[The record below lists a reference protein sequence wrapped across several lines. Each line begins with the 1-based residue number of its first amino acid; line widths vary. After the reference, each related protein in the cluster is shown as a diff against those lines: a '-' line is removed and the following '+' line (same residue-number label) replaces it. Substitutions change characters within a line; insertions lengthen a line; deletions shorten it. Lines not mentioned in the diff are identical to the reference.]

1 MPLNFSRRRQRRET
15 IDRLYGAIVAQAR
28 LPVFYARLGVPDTI
42 EGRFDM
48 LVLHVY
54 LLFRRLSGEDVETRS
69 IGQGVFDRFVE
80 DLDDS
85 LREMGTGD
93 LAVPK
98 RMRAM
103 GEAFYG
109 RAAVYDAALRASD
122 AVALGGSLLRNVYGG
137 NRAADSAAA
146 RLAHYVQSAAA
157 ALASQGT
164 GAIVQNSP
172 VWPPVEVDQ

>member
-1 MPLNFSRRRQRRET
+1 MFAALRRRRERQAT

-28 LPVFYARLGVPDTI
+28 LPEFYSGLHVPDTL
-42 EGRFDM
+42 EGRFDL

-54 LLFRRLSGEDVETRS
+54 FVFRRLAGDAEARAV
-69 IGQGVFDRFVE
+69 GQAVFDRFVE
-80 DLDDS
+80 DMDDS

-109 RAAVYDAALRASD
+109 RAEAYDLALRD
-122 AVALGGSLLRNVYGG
+122 ADDARLAGALLRNVYAGEE
-137 NRAADSAAA
+137 SAAPAA
-146 RLAHYVQSAAA
+146 RKLARYVRQVEET
-157 ALASQGT
+157 LAGGDVSLFARGLISFP
-164 GAIVQNSP
+164 AP
-172 VWPPVEVDQ
+172 EFEE